1 MPGTT
6 TAIDHAVRL
15 DHAPPADC
23 DMKGLRASVL
33 RPRAGRCGL
42 AAIVLAFAMVGCGG
56 GGGPASGGP
65 EGYGVTSN
73 VGTLEE
79 DELQNESANQDPFA
93 DNPDPIPN

>member
-6 TAIDHAVRL
+6 SDLEHAVRL

-23 DMKGLRASVL
+23 DMKVIRASVL

-42 AAIVLAFAMVGCGG
+42 AVIVFAFAMVGCGG
-56 GGGPASGGP
+56 GGGPGSGAP

-79 DELQNESANQDPFA
+79 DELQNESANQDPFVQ
-93 DNPDPIPN
+93 NPNPIPD

>member
-6 TAIDHAVRL
+6 TAIDYAVRL

-33 RPRAGRCGL
+33 RPRAGRCGP
-42 AAIVLAFAMVGCGG
+42 AAIVFAFAMVGCGG
-56 GGGPASGGP
+56 GGGAASGGP

>member
-6 TAIDHAVRL
+6 TAIEDAVRL
-15 DHAPPADC
+15 DHAQHADC
-23 DMKGLRASVL
+23 DMKGLLAPVPHS
-33 RPRAGRCGL
+33 RAGRCGL
-42 AAIVLAFAMVGCGG
+42 AAIVFAFAMAGCGG